1 LHSFLTL
8 SYAKKKGYIMKFFL
22 DTANFEALNKAKK
35 TGLIQGVTTNP
46 THLSKEGEGVELVKK
61 IAALLPNC
69 DISVE
74 VTEKTPE
81 AIYNQAKEIANLAP
95 NIVVKIPCY
104 NEYVPVIHTLVQEGI
119 PLNITLL
126 FSVVQGLCMAKL
138 QVKYIS
144 PFIGRLDDIDTDG
157 MQLVQDLRTILD
169 TYCFKTQILAA
180 SLRSIPDIHQAALAG
195 ADIAT
200 LPVTIYENMLDHPL
214 TDKGMKLFDQDWQK
228 LGIKKFP

>member
-1 LHSFLTL
+1 
-8 SYAKKKGYIMKFFL
+8 MKFFL
-22 DTANFEALNKAKK
+22 DTANLEALTKAKK
-35 TGLIQGVTTNP
+35 TGLINGVTTNP
-46 THLSKEGEGVELVKK
+46 THLSREGESTSLVKK
-61 IAALLPNC
+61 IATLLPKC

-81 AIYNQAKEIANLAP
+81 AVYNQAKEIANLAP
-95 NIVVKIPCY
+95 NIVVKIPCHKD
-104 NEYVPVIHTLVQEGI
+104 YVPVIHTLVQEGI

-144 PFIGRLDDIDTDG
+144 PFIGRLDDIDADG
-157 MQLVQDLRTILD
+157 MQLIRDLREVLD
-169 TYCFKTQILAA
+169 NYDYKTELLAA
-180 SLRSIPDIHQAALAG
+180 SLRSIPHLHEVALAG

-200 LPVTIYENMLDHPL
+200 LPVKLYDKMLDHPL
-214 TDKGMKLFDQDWQK
+214 TDKGMKLFDEDWQK